1 MSVRIWIA
9 AAVLLSLTATAR
21 AQARRDTMA
30 LAPATTAPP
39 AEAPAAEE
47 PDAAPPADDG
57 NSKMQWRTPGAARAS
72 ADGGQLRPVAPAG
85 PRQPIANVVDGPD
98 TLPADA
104 GQKWRDYD
112 ITPYTARVTSTNRP
126 EQAVLDWVLRETGY
140 EAWHGETLAILC
152 ADRSRLRVYHTPEMH
167 AIVQEM
173 VDRFVNTEAE
183 SQAFGMRVITVGSP
197 NWRQKSH
204 RVLHSIATQT
214 QGVQAWLLA
223 KEDAALLVADLRR
236 RNDFQE
242 HSTPHLLVNNGQ
254 SRQISATRARN
265 YMRDLMLKPEA
276 WPGFEPQTATFDEGY
291 KIEFSPLLSIDG
303 RVVDAV
309 VRCEVDQVE
318 KMIPVMLD
326 VPTAVAPRQRQRIDV
341 PQPISSRLHERFR
354 WPVEQVLLISL
365 GVGPSPVPPNAVNS
379 LVQNVPLMSAGS
391 RSELLVFIES
401 KGKAGPQATALQ
413 PGQPVPNKYHD
424 RY

>member
-1 MSVRIWIA
+1 MILRLIALA
-9 AAVLLSLTATAR
+9 AALLLATTAY
-21 AQARRDTMA
+21 AQRRDTTPI
-30 LAPATTAPP
+30 APA
-39 AEAPAAEE
+39 AEAPAEE
-47 PDAAPPADDG
+47 AQPADDDAQPAAADP
-57 NSKMQWRTPGAARAS
+57 NSKMQWRTPGAARS
-72 ADGGQLRPVAPAG
+72 ADGTLRPISSSA
-85 PRQPIANVVDGPD
+85 PRQPIARVTDGPD

-112 ITPYTARVTSTNRP
+112 ITPYTTRVTSTNRP
-126 EQAVLDWVLRETGY
+126 EQAILDWVLRETGY
-140 EAWHGETLAILC
+140 EAWHGETLSVLSV
-152 ADRSRLRVYHTPEMH
+152 DRARLRVYHTPEMH

-197 NWRQKSH
+197 NWRIKSH
-204 RVLHSIATQT
+204 RVLHPIAVQT
-214 QGVQAWLLA
+214 QGTQAWLLA

-236 RNDFQE
+236 RNGFQE

-265 YMRDLMLKPEA
+265 YMRDLILKPEA
-276 WPGFEPQTATFDEGY
+276 WPGFEPQTAVFDEGF
-291 KIEFSPLLSIDG
+291 KLDFSPLLSIDG

-365 GVGPSPVPPNAVNS
+365 GMGPSPVPPSTVNS
-379 LVQNVPLMSAGS
+379 LVSNVPLMSAGS

-401 KGKAGPQATALQ
+401 KGKAVVPATALQ
-413 PGQPVPNKYHD
+413 PGQPVANKYHD